1 MNQVAKTRQS
11 HAQEILNI
19 IAPFK
24 SFTAMLTEADS
35 SILTPNVQDQSAQV
49 DQMIQ
54 THNENLRWGLAR
66 MWGKHY
72 NMLQCAAEEIV
83 AKKLKDQ
90 EMELIKMAHQNEQ
103 LEEMLSNCRAEAQR
117 LFGRNKKLE
126 ELVSRFRADGQNLS
140 GRLKSTERLVT
151 SLRGELRTAMSE
163 GPNPGTQEEDAES
176 SYVDPERDFSVNLEC
191 KVCESRLAT
200 VMLWP
205 CCHVC
210 ICPRC
215 EANRTE
221 ATRSCPV
228 CRTDASTSVRVHLPL
243 N

>member
-1 MNQVAKTRQS
+1 MWPLKLEQ
-11 HAQEILNI
+11 
-19 IAPFK
+19 
-24 SFTAMLTEADS
+24 
-35 SILTPNVQDQSAQV
+35 
-49 DQMIQ
+49 
-54 THNENLRWGLAR
+54 NENLRRGLAG
-66 MWGKHY
+66 MWGMHY
-72 NMLQCAAEEIV
+72 NMLQCAAEERV

-90 EMELIKMAHQNEQ
+90 EMELIKMAHENEQ

-126 ELVSRFRADGQNLS
+126 ELVSHFRADGQNLS
-140 GRLKSTERLVT
+140 GRLKSTEQLVT

-163 GPNPGTQEEDAES
+163 GPNPGRQEDDAES
-176 SYVDPERDFSVNLEC
+176 SYVDRERDFSVNLEC

-215 EANRTE
+215 EVNRAE
-221 ATRSCPV
+221 ATRCCPV
-228 CRTDASTSVRVHLPL
+228 CRTHATTSFRVHLPL